1 MAHFYAHTA
10 TAPKSPI
17 ILSAGLLGWF
27 GFTLS
32 RTDGLT
38 WYLRAGSGFLA
49 WGTPADY
56 DEVVVWQ
63 AGPLVLTR
71 AETEEERVDREWAEE
86 EAAYLDSIADYYS
99 Y

>member
-1 MAHFYAHTA
+1 MAHFYAHT
-10 TAPKSPI
+10 PRFPGSPLLI
-17 ILSAGLLGWF
+17 SAGLLGWI

-38 WYLRAGSGFLA
+38 WYVRAGSGFLA
-49 WGTPADY
+49 YGVPADD
-56 DEVVVWQ
+56 DERIIWQ

-71 AETEEERVDREWAEE
+71 AETDEEREDREAGEE
-86 EAAYLDSIADYYS
+86 EAAYEAYVADYYS